1 MGGIASPFSLPGH
14 CIFVSANICK
24 YLTEI
29 NKIHSDGDGQNYLF
43 TKKLSV

>member
-29 NKIHSDGDGQNYLF
+29 NKIHGDGQNCLF